1 MIASVRAAVI
11 DTSALVAIAT
21 GEPHAER
28 LLGALENL
36 AFRLVSAG
44 SVLELSLVLQARH
57 GAPADV
63 MVDELVRDLHLDV
76 VPFDLPQLVLARD
89 GARRFGKGRHA
100 AALNFGDLYA
110 YALAMD
116 RQLPLVFVGRDFLLT
131 DVEQFPAPP

>member
-1 MIASVRAAVI
+1 MIASARSAVI

-21 GEPHAER
+21 GEPHADR
-28 LLGALENL
+28 LLGVLEKL
-36 AFRLVSAG
+36 TFRLVSAG

-76 VPFDLPQLVLARD
+76 VPFDGPQLVLARD
-89 GARRFGKGRHA
+89 GARRFGKGRHG

-116 RQLPLVFVGRDFLLT
+116 RQLPLVFVGQDFVLT
-131 DVEQFPAPP
+131 DVEQLAG

>member
-1 MIASVRAAVI
+1 MIASARAAVI

-21 GEPHAER
+21 REPHAER
-28 LLGALENL
+28 LLGVLENL
-36 AFRLVSAG
+36 TFRLVSAG

-57 GAPADV
+57 GSPADV

-76 VPFDLPQLVLARD
+76 VPFDGPQLVLARD

-116 RQLPLVFVGRDFLLT
+116 RQLPLLVVGGDLLLT
-131 DVEQFPAPP
+131 DVEQFPG